1 MKIITRSH
9 HILLQEKQN
18 KRVSRPTAAHYN
30 SYPGNI
36 DKLKFGVSTEYWM
49 KPGGTSLV
57 LCY

>member
-36 DKLKFGVSTEYWM
+36 DKLKLGVSTEY
-49 KPGGTSLV
+49 
-57 LCY
+57 

>member
-36 DKLKFGVSTEYWM
+36 DKLKLGVSTEYWM
-49 KPGGTSLV
+49 KPGGI
-57 LCY
+57 